1 MKRVLIVGIGN
12 ILLQDEGVG
21 VRAVETMQG
30 MDVPPDVELLDGG
43 TSGADLVD
51 YLADRAKV
59 IVIDAVDSHAAPGTV
74 FRMTP
79 EDLVKGENADL
90 SLHQLGLIDSLT
102 MAREMG
108 TPAREVVIYGI
119 QPQRVYWGLELTEP
133 VARVLP
139 KVIEMVLREALAGA
153 EAGAQAGAPP
163 SAPTPT
169 TTSS

>member
-1 MKRVLIVGIGN
+1 LVLGIGN

-21 VRAVETMQG
+21 VRAVEAMQG
-30 MDVPPDVELLDGG
+30 MEIPPDVELLDGG

-51 YLADRAKV
+51 YLADRPKV

-79 EDLVKGENADL
+79 DDLVRGEDADL

-102 MAREMG
+102 MARELG
-108 TPAREVVIYGI
+108 TPARDVIIYGI

-133 VARVLP
+133 VARVVP
-139 KVIEMVLREALAGA
+139 KVIEMVLREASAA
-153 EAGAQAGAPP
+153 APAQAGAPP
-163 SAPTPT
+163 GAPTPT
-169 TTSS
+169 STSS